1 MEHWAPRREDV
12 LAEIADEI
20 LHNYATGRTLV
31 AVDGR
36 AGSGQAEFAEGLVTA
51 LNTAGT
57 PAARLPIDAFAT
69 NDDDAYRAGFD
80 YDDFR
85 RTAVQPF
92 RGGDTVLPEL
102 ADRVARPGLPDE
114 VPADAVLVVDGVF
127 LNRPEISGIWKYS
140 VWLQVPQEL
149 TEERLQEAG
158 ESAESIERAKAGQ
171 ATYRSRLDPTAKAT
185 TLIDNRDPDHPRRIF
200 ADSC

>member
-1 MEHWAPRREDV
+1 MRRWAPRRHDV

-36 AGSGQAEFAEGLVTA
+36 EGSGQAQFADGLVRQ
-51 LNTAGT
+51 LNESGVA
-57 PAARLPIDAFAT
+57 AARLPMDAFAT
-69 NDDDAYRAGFD
+69 RSQDVYEDGFD

-92 RGGDTVLPEL
+92 RSGEAVLPEL
-102 ADRVARPGLPDE
+102 RDRVAPPGLPEELPD
-114 VPADAVLVVDGVF
+114 DAVLVVDGAL

-149 TEERLQEAG
+149 TEERLRDAGTPEEA
-158 ESAESIERAKAGQ
+158 IERAKAAQ
-171 ATYRSRLDPTAKAT
+171 SRYRRGFDPTAKAT
-185 TLIDNRDPDHPRRIF
+185 TLVDNRDPERPRRIF

>member
-1 MEHWAPRREDV
+1 MERWAPRREDV

-20 LHNYATGRTLV
+20 LHNYAAGRTLV

-36 AGSGQAEFAEGLVTA
+36 EGSGQAQFADALVAA
-51 LNTAGT
+51 LNEKGT
-57 PAARLPIDAFAT
+57 VAARLPMDAFGTHA
-69 NDDDAYRAGFD
+69 DDAYRDGFD

-92 RGGDTVLPEL
+92 RGGDAVLPEL
-102 ADRVARPGLPDE
+102 HDRVAPPGLPDPL
-114 VPADAVLVVDGVF
+114 PADAVLVVDGVF

-140 VWLQVPQEL
+140 VWLQVPQAE
-149 TEERLQEAG
+149 TEERLRDSGVVAEDIDRA
-158 ESAESIERAKAGQ
+158 SAAQSR
-171 ATYRSRLDPTAKAT
+171 YRSHLDPTAKAT
-185 TLIDNRDPDHPRRIF
+185 TLVDNIDPEHPRRIF

>member
-1 MEHWAPRREDV
+1 MGRWAPRREDV
-12 LAEIADEI
+12 VAEIADEI
-20 LHNYATGRTLV
+20 LHNSATGRTLV

-36 AGSGQAEFAEGLVTA
+36 DGSGQAEFADALVA
-51 LNTAGT
+51 VLRERGRV
-57 PAARLPIDAFAT
+57 AARLPMSAFAT
-69 NDDDAYRAGFD
+69 HAEDAYRGGFD

-92 RGGDTVLPEL
+92 RSGDAVLPEL
-102 ADRVARPGLPDE
+102 ADRVAAPGLPDG

-140 VWLQVPQEL
+140 VWLQVPQAEAD
-149 TEERLQEAG
+149 ERLREAG
-158 ESAESIERAKAGQ
+158 LSPELVERTRTGQ
-171 ATYRSRLDPTAKAT
+171 SRYRSRFDPTAKAT
-185 TLIDNRDPDHPRRIF
+185 ALVDNRHPDHPRRIF